1 MLLAARE
8 RRVTNMDA
16 RPRVSMS
23 VRAIAWVVLTV
34 RMNDRAARLLGVR
47 DGFGGLDPEEGLAP
61 GLRTWVDGGIE
72 SRGEVVSWAPIP
84 ANADDAPGR
93 LFDLYD
99 WEHWHNDFHLE
110 DFVSVDSTYADGP
123 IVGVDAQ
130 RTLLR
135 QGIALAREVGRL
147 AGELSTPIPLR
158 CIIAANETNGK
169 FAFYRIRPEDSWVL
183 DDLDR
188 DDRGYVVII
197 DFVPRPRDRFRSARI
212 AAPQRAALIDLV
224 ELLAPDVEKARGRL
238 AYVLEN
244 ALWSAF
250 DPEDALIEALFD
262 GTDSALAY
270 FHRVIADPDTI
281 RCRLE
286 LMPACPVGLTWD
298 WDRYDGDI
306 GSWNSETDLQPYLR
320 LLADRCC
327 AVDTA
332 LIGIFAGADGLVLGF
347 LPSDK
352 LERFIVLAATAK
364 AEIVVYGSVEHGEH

>member
-1 MLLAARE
+1 
-8 RRVTNMDA
+8 
-16 RPRVSMS
+16 
-23 VRAIAWVVLTV
+23 
-34 RMNDRAARLLGVR
+34 MNDRAARLLGVR
-47 DGFGGLDPEEGLAP
+47 DGFGGLDPEEGLSS

-84 ANADDAPGR
+84 ADADDAPGR
-93 LFDLYD
+93 FVDLYE

-169 FAFYRIRPEDSWVL
+169 FAFYRIRPEDNWVL
-183 DDLDR
+183 DDLDG

-197 DFVPRPRDRFRSARI
+197 DFVPRSRDRFRSARI
-212 AAPQRAALIDLV
+212 GAAQRAALIDLV

-262 GTDSALAY
+262 GIDSALTY
-270 FHRVIADPDTI
+270 FLRVVADPATI
-281 RCRLE
+281 RRRLE
-286 LMPACPVGLTWD
+286 LLPTCPEGLTWD
-298 WDRYDGDI
+298 WDGYDGDI
-306 GSWNSETDLQPYLR
+306 GSWSSETDLQPYLR
-320 LLADRCC
+320 LLADRCR

-332 LIGIFAGADGLVLGF
+332 LIGVFTGADGLVLGF
-347 LPSDK
+347 LPSDE

-364 AEIVVYGSVEHGEH
+364 AEIIIYGSGEPATSDAAPA